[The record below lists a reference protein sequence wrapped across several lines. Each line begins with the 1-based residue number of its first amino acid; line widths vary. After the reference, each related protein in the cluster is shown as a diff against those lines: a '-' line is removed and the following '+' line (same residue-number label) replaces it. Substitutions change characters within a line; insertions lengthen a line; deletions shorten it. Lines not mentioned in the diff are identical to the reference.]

1 MKERIT
7 EAAARLFVRNGYY
20 QTSMDDVAREAG
32 IAKGSLYYHFKNK
45 SQLFCETVTEGIRYF
60 EEQADG
66 IVSGNQNPQK
76 IAESMVA
83 LLVGLYTDHENIAD
97 MVMAETS
104 AGIDE
109 DVVSEIREA
118 KDHFIAKIASVIDEG
133 MADGSVRS
141 CGSMSAACAM
151 VAYIHT
157 YCRSVRRSGRF
168 DKTAVTAQITALLL
182 KGLLK

>member
-7 EAAARLFVRNGYY
+7 EAASRLFVRKGYY

-45 SQLFCETVTEGIRYF
+45 SQLFCETVTEGIRFF
-60 EEQADG
+60 EKETDS
-66 IVSGNQNPQK
+66 IVSGNRNPQK

-83 LLVGLYTDHENIAD
+83 LLVGLYTDNENIAD
-97 MVMAETS
+97 IVMSETS

-118 KDHFIAKIASVIDEG
+118 KNHFIAKIASVIDEG
-133 MADGSVRS
+133 IADGSVRS
-141 CGSMSAACAM
+141 CSSMSAAYAM
-151 VAYIHT
+151 ISYIYT
-157 YCRSVRRSGRF
+157 FCRSVRRSGRF
-168 DKTAVTAQITALLL
+168 EKNAVTEQITVLLL
-182 KGLLK
+182 RGMLK